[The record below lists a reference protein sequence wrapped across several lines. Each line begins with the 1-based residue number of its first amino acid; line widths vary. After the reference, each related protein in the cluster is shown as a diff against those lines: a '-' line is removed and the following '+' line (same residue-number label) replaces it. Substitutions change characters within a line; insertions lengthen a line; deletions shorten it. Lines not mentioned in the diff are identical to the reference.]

1 MLQAPMLPAANLLA
15 DATSPYLIQHAHNPV
30 HWRQWGAAALQE
42 ARERDRPI
50 LISIGYA
57 ACHWCHVMAHES
69 FENEATAALMNRLF
83 VNIKVDREE
92 RPDIDHIYMRALNAL
107 GEQGGWPLTMFLS
120 PDGAPLFGGTYW
132 PPEPRWGRPS
142 FPQIL
147 HAVDKAWA
155 EKREA
160 LLAQGANLTAFLAEL
175 AAPQAASA
183 LAPEDLSKIAAAYL
197 RQIDPVNGGLGGAPK
212 FPNAPI
218 FRFLWNEAFRDDN
231 QAARAATRQL
241 LVSLCE
247 GGIYDHLGG
256 GFARYS
262 VDAEWHVPHFEKM
275 LYDNAQILELLAL
288 VHAEAPSQ
296 LFAERA
302 AETFGWLMRE
312 MRVGDERAFAF
323 AASQD
328 ADQAGQ
334 EGSFYTWTAQE
345 IEAALGEASLPFA
358 AAYDVRPEGNWEHR
372 NVLRRT
378 LHPYGGAAAE
388 GALAASRTRLFALRE
403 TRPHPGLDDKV
414 LADWN
419 GLMIAALARASA
431 VFGAPAM
438 LRAASTAFAFIDDHL
453 HDASGRFAHAWRA
466 GRVGAAG
473 LLDDF
478 ANTARAAL
486 SLFEA
491 SGERDYLARAIALAE
506 EARDIFGD
514 GEGGYFLT
522 ARDAADVPGSRP
534 RQTQDG
540 ATPSG
545 VGVIAEV
552 LARLHHLTG
561 QARWRGDC
569 ERLISASSGERD
581 RLAQAPLLLAAAD
594 FLERG
599 AVIVVAGDPNEPA
612 AAALLVLALASPD
625 PATCVL
631 RTLDGTDWP
640 EGSPGHGRMPVAGA
654 PAAYLCR
661 RSVCSL
667 PVTAAKDLREVMTRA
682 A

>member
-1 MLQAPMLPAANLLA
+1 MLPAANLLA
-15 DATSPYLIQHAHNPV
+15 DATSPYLLQHAHNPV
-30 HWRQWGAAALQE
+30 HWRQWGPAALEE

-69 FENEATAALMNRLF
+69 FEKEETAALMNRLF

-92 RPDIDHIYMRALNAL
+92 RPDIDHIYMTALHAL
-107 GEQGGWPLTMFLS
+107 GAQGGWPLTMFLS

-160 LLAQGANLTAFLAEL
+160 LLTQGANLKAFFAEMSEVKGGG
-175 AAPQAASA
+175 AIAPS
-183 LAPEDLSKIAAAYL
+183 DLSTIAAAFL
-197 RQIDPVNGGLGGAPK
+197 RQLDPIHGGLGSAPK

-218 FRFLWNEAFRDDN
+218 FRFLWNEAFRAN
-231 QAARAATRQL
+231 NPAAKEATRKL

-275 LYDNAQILELLAL
+275 LYDNAQIFELLAL
-288 VHAEAPSQ
+288 AYADAPNP

-302 AETFGWLMRE
+302 EETFGWLMRE
-312 MRVGDERAFAF
+312 MRVGGDERFAF

-328 ADQAGQ
+328 ADQAGE
-334 EGSFYTWTAQE
+334 EGSYYTWTEAE
-345 IEAALGEASLPFA
+345 IDAALGADAASFK
-358 AAYDVRPEGNWEHR
+358 AAYDVRPEGNWEER

-378 LHPYGGAAAE
+378 LAPHGDAATETRLAE
-388 GALAASRTRLFALRE
+388 SRETLFALRNQ
-403 TRPHPGLDDKV
+403 RPKPGLDDKI

-419 GLMIAALARASA
+419 GLMIAALARFHSFA
-431 VFGAPAM
+431 FAPSC
-438 LRAASTAFAFIDDHL
+438 LAAARRAFAFIDETLRD
-453 HDASGRFAHAWRA
+453 DMGRLVHAWRA

-473 LLDDF
+473 MLDDH
-478 ANTARAAL
+478 AAMARAAL
-486 SLFEA
+486 ALFEA
-491 SGERDYLARAIALAE
+491 TGERAYLSRAVALVE
-506 EARDIFGD
+506 ESQDIFGADD
-514 GEGGYFLT
+514 GSLFIT
-522 ARDAADVPGSRP
+522 ARDAADVPTARP
-534 RQTQDG
+534 RHAHDG

-545 VGVIAEV
+545 IGLIAEV
-552 LARLHHLTG
+552 FARLYHLIG
-561 QARWRGDC
+561 DARWRRDG
-569 ERLISASSGERD
+569 ERLIAAFASSRD
-581 RLAQAPLLLAAAD
+581 ALAQSPLLLAAAD
-594 FLERG
+594 FMERA
-599 AVIVVAGDPNEPA
+599 AVVVVAGDANDERA
-612 AAALLVLALASPD
+612 KALASVALASPH

-631 RTLDGTDWP
+631 RTSNGADWP
-640 EGSPGHGRMPVAGA
+640 ERSPGHGRAPVNGA

-661 RSVCSL
+661 GSVCSL
-667 PVTAAKDLREVMTRA
+667 PVTTRDALRDLMASRA
-682 A
+682 